1 MFDFLKS
8 PKQEIQEEEQEPYV
22 PAGPIKRALAWMGV
36 VYMLILIGLNT
47 YTLTTGNTL
56 NGIPG
61 IMFAPACFGLCAI
74 AYIKGK
80 ELSSK
85 PYKGFALLMGII
97 GLFNLVLGFH
107 SLLNTLGV

>member
-8 PKQEIQEEEQEPYV
+8 PKEITEYEPDPYI
-22 PAGPIKRALAWMGV
+22 PASPIKRALAWVGV

-74 AYIKGK
+74 SYIKGK
-80 ELSSK
+80 ELGSK
-85 PYKGFALLMGII
+85 PYKIFALLMGIL

-107 SLLNTLGV
+107 ALLSALGV